1 MKTELLQIPGV
12 GKNMKQHFVELGYHF
27 VEDLIG
33 ANPEEMYLRE
43 IELTGQHID
52 RCVLYVYRL
61 AVYMAETEHLDPE
74 MCQWWKWKD

>member
-1 MKTELLQIPGV
+1 
-12 GKNMKQHFVELGYHF
+12 MKQHFVELGYHF